1 MAKTKIN
8 LTDDQ
13 KRRNA
18 EILARLAEEEARM
31 FEDTRA
37 LQRDWKS
44 KSNRRRRARA
54 QTSQQLE

>member
-8 LTDDQ
+8 LTDEQ

-18 EILARLAEEEARM
+18 EILARIAEEEERM
-31 FEDTRA
+31 YHDTRA

-44 KSNRRRRARA
+44 NSNRRRRVRA
-54 QTSQQLE
+54 QIRQQVE

>member
-37 LQRDWKS
+37 LQRDWKT
-44 KSNRRRRARA
+44 KSNRRRARA
-54 QTSQQLE
+54 QGSQQLE

>member
-18 EILARLAEEEARM
+18 EILARLAEEEARI

-37 LQRDWKS
+37 LQRDWKT
-44 KSNRRRRARA
+44 KSNRRRRVRA
-54 QTSQQLE
+54 QNGQQLE

>member
-8 LTDDQ
+8 LTEEQ

-18 EILARLAEEEARM
+18 EILAQIAEEEARIYQ
-31 FEDTRA
+31 DTRT

-44 KSNRRRRARA
+44 NSNRRRRARA
-54 QTSQQLE
+54 QSRRQVE

>member
-8 LTDDQ
+8 LTEEQ

-18 EILARLAEEEARM
+18 EILAQIAEEEERIYQ
-31 FEDTRA
+31 DTRT

-44 KSNRRRRARA
+44 NSNRRRRARA
-54 QTSQQLE
+54 QSRRQVE